1 MKGGD
6 LHLQLRRALARLGIP
21 RGLNVQAASKPG
33 HDVVCHDLRRRIWHH
48 SMILSADLDLSQN
61 CKLIMDEMASNAGMH
76 LVVDIL
82 KSKFLW
88 LPQADVGGA

>member
-48 SMILSADLDLSQN
+48 SMILSVYKDLPEK
-61 CKLIMDEMASNAGMH
+61 CKPIMDEMASNAGMH